1 LNKVVAEGIAAGK
14 QASPL
19 LDAVTRVEA
28 VEGVAVGAGV
38 AGGVVGGV
46 VAVDVDGGVGAPSLE
61 LLLDPQPLIAETKN
75 INVSAANAA
84 RAFDL

>member
-19 LDAVTRVEA
+19 LNAVTRVEA
-28 VEGVAVGAGV
+28 VGGVAVGA
-38 AGGVVGGV
+38 GVVGGV
-46 VAVDVDGGVGAPSLE
+46 VAVDVVGGAGAPSLE

>member
-1 LNKVVAEGIAAGK
+1 LNKVVAEGIAAGR
-14 QASPL
+14 QASPP

-28 VEGVAVGAGV
+28 VGGAAGGAGV
-38 AGGVVGGV
+38 VGVVGGV
-46 VAVDVDGGVGAPSLE
+46 AVAVVGGVGAPSLE
-61 LLLDPQPLIAETKN
+61 LLLDPQPLIAETKE